1 MDMPRGRRACEAGL
15 RIDQRQNLIVDA
27 DDTLWENNVYFES
40 AFDDFC
46 DFLAHSTLSPAQVRA
61 VLDEVE
67 IVNSKTHGYGT
78 ANFTRNL
85 TECYHKLV
93 EREVSPDDLPRIMSF
108 TEHILQHPIELI
120 PGVEETLDYLAER
133 HSLTLFTKGD
143 PEEQK
148 LKIDRS
154 GLAIYFGHTA
164 IVKEKNVDSYAAL
177 IRERQLDPAH
187 SWMIG
192 NSPKSDI
199 NPALEAGLHAV
210 FVPHERTW
218 KLERAELMNGPGK
231 LLQIDSFAQLRNHF

>member
-1 MDMPRGRRACEAGL
+1 MRTGPDGTHPA

-27 DDTLWENNVYFES
+27 DDTLWENNIYFER
-40 AFDDFC
+40 AFEDFC
-46 DFLAHSTLSPAQVRA
+46 DFLAHSSLSPAEVRA
-61 VLDEVE
+61 VLDEIE
-67 IVNSKTHGYGT
+67 IVNSKVHGYGT

-93 EREVSPDDLPRIMSF
+93 EREVGAEDLARIMSF
-108 TEHILQHPIELI
+108 TEQILHHPIEII
-120 PGVEETLDYLAER
+120 PGVEETLEYLSGR

-148 LKIDRS
+148 LKVDRS

-164 IVKEKNVDSYAAL
+164 IVREKDAQSYAAL
-177 IRERQLDPAH
+177 IRERALDRAH
-187 SWMIG
+187 TWMIG
-192 NSPKSDI
+192 NSPKSDV

-218 KLERAELMNGPGK
+218 ALEKAELREGPGR
-231 LLQIDSFAQLRNHF
+231 LLRVARFEELREYF

>member
-1 MDMPRGRRACEAGL
+1 VRIEA
-15 RIDQRQNLIVDA
+15 RQNLIVDA
-27 DDTLWENNVYFES
+27 DDTLWENNIYFES

-46 DFLAHSTLSPAQVRA
+46 DFLAHSALSPDQVRA
-61 VLDEVE
+61 VLDEIE
-67 IVNSKTHGYGT
+67 IVNNKTHGYGT

-93 EREVSPDDLPRIMSF
+93 ERDVGPDDLTRIMSF
-108 TEHILQHPIELI
+108 TEQILHHPIELM
-120 PGVEETLDYLAER
+120 PGVEQTLEYLAGR

-164 IVKEKNVDSYAAL
+164 VVKEKNAAAYAAL
-177 IRERQLDPAH
+177 VRERRLDSAQT
-187 SWMIG
+187 WMIG

-218 KLERAELMNGPGK
+218 TLERAELREGPGK
-231 LLQIDSFAQLRNHF
+231 LLRIERFDQLREYF